1 MAFIVINRNTQHL
14 DRIRAGIDFPRAGG
28 PDSRLYIPRMRR
40 LHWEHCDNDML
51 QLYVLGPA
59 FGLPSIDAECNA
71 AVVLLQS
78 HFSGNQDAWE
88 IIPTHEHQTTLPYL
102 RNNGTT
108 IHGYSAIAQHV
119 SDVLTTVPRNLT
131 ATQAANSTAL
141 TSFIT
146 THAPTLLSIS
156 LYVSSE
162 NYRHATRPAFTALL
176 PWHANYILPPQRR
189 AAARAMTDHLNISS
203 IDVDSVH
210 EDNNS
215 SLGGVGQDPSQQGF
229 EAQAKDRASLLLP
242 RKDTVRSLLQRPEHA
257 AIFRLHA
264 VAEEFFAPLREMIGE
279 ENEYLLGTKEPTEV
293 DCLAYGYLSL
303 MLFPDVPQA
312 WLAKTMKEKHGNL
325 VRFVERMHKK
335 LDLKTKVEDV
345 MDLSRCVTQENVIGR
360 RKARSMSL
368 PWCPPARPT
377 ILETVSS
384 MSSELIEQIPYFR
397 SPPTIVHLH
406 NIHQSIWK
414 SHLPAII
421 LGTVASL
428 ALGGYYAIQTGLLV
442 WPHGEHIQIFGRKR
456 FADYGH
462 LGAALSGIGLLGQQ
476 ATLRHQHQQAE
487 LDISPL
493 EVDVTVR
500 GEGGV

>member
-1 MAFIVINRNTQHL
+1 
-14 DRIRAGIDFPRAGG
+14 
-28 PDSRLYIPRMRR
+28 
-40 LHWEHCDNDML
+40 ML
-51 QLYVLGPA
+51 QLHVLGPA

-71 AVVLLQS
+71 AVALLQS
-78 HFSGNQDAWE
+78 HFGDNQEAWE
-88 IIPTHEHQTTLPYL
+88 IIPTHEHETTLPYL

-108 IHGYSAIAQHV
+108 IHGYGAIAQHV
-119 SDVLTTVPRNLT
+119 SDVLTTAPSKLT
-131 ATQAANSTAL
+131 ASQAADSTAL

-176 PWHANYILPPQRR
+176 PWHSNYILPPRRR

-215 SLGGVGQDPSQQGF
+215 SLGGVGKDPNQQGF

-264 VAEEFFAPLREMIGE
+264 VAEEFFAPLRDMMGE
-279 ENEYLLGTKEPTEV
+279 EKDYLLGTEESTEV
-293 DCLAYGYLSL
+293 DCLAYGFLSL

-335 LDLKTKVEDV
+335 LDLATKVEDV
-345 MDLSRCVTQENVIGR
+345 MDLAHCVTKENIQGR
-360 RKARSMSL
+360 RKARSMTL
-368 PWCPPARPT
+368 PWSPPARPT
-377 ILETVSS
+377 ILETVSRIS
-384 MSSELIEQIPYFR
+384 TELVEQIPYFK
-397 SPPTIVHLH
+397 SPPTVVHSHLVGH
-406 NIHQSIWK
+406 SIWK
-414 SHLPAII
+414 RYLPTII
-421 LGTVASL
+421 LGTVASI
-428 ALGGYYAIQTGLLV
+428 ALGSYYAIQTGLLV

-476 ATLRHQHQQAE
+476 ATRDRQYHQQAE
-487 LDISPL
+487 LDVSPL
-493 EVDVTVR
+493 EVDVKVR